1 MGAATTAAMAVMTA
15 SDGEGDGGAV
25 STRCAGR
32 GAAGK
37 GRRLQCRPEPP
48 PPPAA
53 TGPGSRFDTL
63 VVATS
68 LANEYYT
75 SESALDYFRLIRV
88 RHAPLSRR
96 AGGGCRSSRTASLS
110 FAVLSCFR
118 LIRVRHGQGKALS
131 FYPPPPRPPP
141 LSISKHSSLARLACS
156 WRSSPRH
163 PSPVGLTIRKRP
175 ESPAHDV
182 LPSLH
187 ILVGCSSNPRPGRR
201 IQNRTKPAKIRV
213 CIAQT
218 RIGAPIRSS
227 K

>member
-88 RHAPLSRR
+88 RQAPLSRR
-96 AGGGCRSSRTASLS
+96 AGGRCRRSRSASLS
-110 FAVLSCFR
+110 SAVLPCFR
-118 LIRVRHGQGKALS
+118 LTRVRKARRA
-131 FYPPPPRPPP
+131 PPSSPPTRRSDRSCRTATARYGRTVPA
-141 LSISKHSSLARLACS
+141 LGCARLAPL
-156 WRSSPRH
+156 RAARAPRTRGFREAAW
-163 PSPVGLTIRKRP
+163 PRCK
-175 ESPAHDV
+175 SPAAD
-182 LPSLH
+182 
-187 ILVGCSSNPRPGRR
+187 G
-201 IQNRTKPAKIRV
+201 
-213 CIAQT
+213 
-218 RIGAPIRSS
+218 
-227 K
+227 

>member
-1 MGAATTAAMAVMTA
+1 MLLATRMGAATTAAMAVMTA

-88 RHAPLSRR
+88 PAPCHALLLRGRGS
-96 AGGGCRSSRTASLS
+96 AQ
-110 FAVLSCFR
+110 SCFHPTFR
-118 LIRVRHGQGKALS
+118 CPVLL
-131 FYPPPPRPPP
+131 PPHTCPRRM
-141 LSISKHSSLARLACS
+141 LF
-156 WRSSPRH
+156 
-163 PSPVGLTIRKRP
+163 
-175 ESPAHDV
+175 
-182 LPSLH
+182 
-187 ILVGCSSNPRPGRR
+187 
-201 IQNRTKPAKIRV
+201 
-213 CIAQT
+213 
-218 RIGAPIRSS
+218 
-227 K
+227 